1 MNKNN
6 DDLLTGDLKSNL
18 LRMSIPTML
27 GFMLQSVYD
36 IVDIIWIGRISSSAV
51 AGVTLFSTIFW
62 MVDILNEIIGTSSI
76 SLISQGYGAK
86 DQNKTSLAIE
96 QTLVFKALV
105 AVIAAIIM
113 LLTIKPLLNIFS
125 KDTVV
130 IQSALS
136 YGYIRIFFLPIMF
149 SSYTVNTA
157 LRCLGDAKTPMKIMF
172 VSSILNV
179 ILDPILM
186 FETIPGTSIPGFNLG
201 VLGAGIA
208 TVISTVVAF
217 IIGFYILISGK
228 GKIKIKIKN
237 LFKLDFA
244 VDKKLLTIGLPS
256 GMEMLFRQFSGMITI
271 YFVSD
276 YGTNALAAVGIGN
289 KLFNFAFMPL
299 LGFAIGSSSIVGQCL
314 GAENI
319 GRAKETV
326 KYSTL
331 INVSLMCLI
340 TLVAFL
346 FPSFIMKA
354 FIKDLDVVAI
364 GIPMIKIM
372 TPALIASG
380 VSMGLGS
387 VFSGSGH
394 NTPFMV
400 SSLISRWGVQI
411 PLIAIMVRVLNLPIN
426 YIWSTFLIANI
437 VEVIVVYIF
446 YKKGTWEHKR
456 V

>member
-1 MNKNN
+1 MTTDTN
-6 DDLLTGDLKSNL
+6 DLLTGDLKRNL
-18 LRMSIPTML
+18 LKMSIPTML
-27 GFMLQSVYD
+27 GFLLQSVYD

-76 SLISQGYGAK
+76 SLISQSYGSK

-96 QTLVFKALV
+96 QTLIFKALV

-125 KDTVV
+125 KDTNV
-130 IQSALS
+130 IQSALQ

-157 LRCLGDAKTPMKIMF
+157 LRCLGDAKTPMKIMI

-179 ILDPILM
+179 VLDPIFM
-186 FETIPGTSIPGFNLG
+186 FETIPGTSIPGLNLG

-237 LFKLDFA
+237 IFKLDLEI
-244 VDKKLLTIGLPS
+244 DKKLLTIGLPS
-256 GMEMLFRQFSGMITI
+256 GVEMLFRQFSGMITI

-276 YGTNALAAVGIGN
+276 YGTNALAAIGIGN

-319 GRAKETV
+319 SRAKETV

-331 INVSLMCLI
+331 INISLMCLLTI
-340 TLVAFL
+340 MAFL
-346 FPSFIMKA
+346 FPSFIMKS
-354 FIKDLDVVAI
+354 FIKDPAVIDI

-394 NTPFMV
+394 NTPFML

-411 PLIAIMVRVLNLPIN
+411 PLIAIMVRVLKLPMN

-437 VEVIVVYIF
+437 VEVIVVYVF

>member
-1 MNKNN
+1 MTTDTN
-6 DDLLTGDLKSNL
+6 DLLTGDLKRNL
-18 LRMSIPTML
+18 LKMSIPTML
-27 GFMLQSVYD
+27 GFLLQSVYD

-76 SLISQGYGAK
+76 SLISQSYGSK

-96 QTLVFKALV
+96 QTLIFKALV

-113 LLTIKPLLNIFS
+113 LLTIKPLLNMFS
-125 KDTVV
+125 KDTNV
-130 IQSALS
+130 IQSALQ

-157 LRCLGDAKTPMKIMF
+157 LRCLGDAKTPMKIMI

-179 ILDPILM
+179 VLDPIFM
-186 FETIPGTSIPGFNLG
+186 FETIPGTSIPGLNLG

-237 LFKLDFA
+237 IFKLDLEI
-244 VDKKLLTIGLPS
+244 DKKLLTIGLPS
-256 GMEMLFRQFSGMITI
+256 GVEMLFRQFSGMITI

-276 YGTNALAAVGIGN
+276 YGTNALAAIGIGN

-319 GRAKETV
+319 SRAKETV

-331 INVSLMCLI
+331 INISLMCLLTI
-340 TLVAFL
+340 MAFL
-346 FPSFIMKA
+346 FPSFIMKS
-354 FIKDLDVVAI
+354 FIKDPAVIDI

-394 NTPFMV
+394 NTPFML
-400 SSLISRWGVQI
+400 SSLISRWGIQI
-411 PLIAIMVRVLNLPIN
+411 PLIAIMVRVLKLPMN

-437 VEVIVVYIF
+437 VEVIVVYVF

>member
-228 GKIKIKIKN
+228 GKIKIKTKN

-354 FIKDLDVVAI
+354 FIKDPYVVAI